1 MKHSKRSPGFSL
13 ILSLTVMAGIFM
25 LLVTV
30 SAFITVESRAVMNQ
44 QLATRAKLNAIVSMR
59 LALAHL
65 QQEAGPDR
73 RSTARADITQPAAT
87 ASTVRN
93 PMWTG
98 IWRTDF
104 PDLPPAW
111 LISGRADQ
119 RTGIQSVSLYDDKVR
134 TAPVHIPDYHDGY
147 WAPWQTS
154 YTPGA
159 ASLVNLV
166 GIGSASGAE
175 GSRPSGLVALPKI
188 ELLTEP
194 PPPLD
199 KISPENLYDRIKGSY
214 AYWIGDEGIKARVN
228 LREKRAQTDTSSVD
242 QMISLRSPLTHGLLK
257 NLPDQAQLDTLSSLR
272 DVKLLTDLDKVVGG
286 GTPVEVRNYFHDVS
300 LTSTGVLADSLNG
313 GLKRDLSVAFELS
326 DAQFATTEFGQGVA
340 GAHPAAG
347 TMTENGFAPTTM
359 NVLRVFNPD
368 KSETTLSATPIFSRT
383 VPDGQVRGPTW
394 WALRDYHRL
403 YKQLGWSGSAAGTRA
418 TSTPSLRAR
427 ALWPNADAAR
437 PTYVDKDQTPA
448 LPGSGNPDANKV
460 RRSYYSYS
468 DVYNGDLP
476 PSVNPL
482 ANDQIVG
489 QSDNKLVI
497 RPLRTAA
504 SPYVQRVS
512 LAFSVNKM
520 QWFILRSV
528 RIGKNVIFYYEEWI
542 DIRVNVTPIVVL
554 HNPYN
559 VKMVLAPNQIT
570 GPDKTRWQKN
580 PNNDSESASGTAFK
594 QPYSIAISFA
604 DLKDWKF
611 RFKQYYAGST
621 NVAFEGDSPL
631 SDFFRIQSG
640 TPIRDGFGEMTG
652 KFQPPY
658 ESDDE
663 DSFRLYLTKDNNA
676 TITLEPGELRVFS
689 CAPLIGDWSKS
700 VLLNNTYD
708 MRGGFRDN
716 VFDWNFGE
724 DATSNFDITA
734 PISFEIIPGG
744 NMRMRTAIA
753 GSPNDQLYRDRKIGK
768 SQTEIDGDKE
778 DFLRLTSEL
787 NEVVFTDINESKYA
801 RPGEKFFSS
810 WRQVRDKYPR
820 KPSDDYWDGRKP
832 YPINS
837 LPYEADLVTV
847 IDIAAKTADTPA
859 TEAPFP
865 LFTHSNPLAPT
876 QRASSSGRTDNGPDK
891 GADGA
896 SPSYQLAIRN
906 GTWISTKF
914 ADGTYAGP
922 VVSATNSGRVAYG
935 GNSTGPT
942 GTQKAILTEVPLF
955 QPISLAQYAH
965 ANFGVRDQQPLLSIG
980 NSFAS
985 PLIDAT
991 KKPFQDNGKS
1001 WTDFDQSYLLNAAL
1015 WDGFFLSSV
1024 APQMKTDVTT
1034 DAAGAAP
1041 TPPDLASTATITT
1054 DPNEKTGYSLTDVIK
1069 NFVKDGVPLDNPR
1082 FSIERSHLD
1091 AEGTAKALADYRRS
1105 ASVLMNKGAFNVN
1118 STSVTAW
1125 QALLGSAKNL
1135 AIADKAADFP
1145 AADQNARFPR
1155 VLTKDTT
1162 SVAANNFDDAS
1173 NWSGFANLTD
1183 QQIANLAKAIVSE
1196 NKARFAIQTRGERDL
1211 AKAPRP
1217 RLFGG
1222 LTKPATPYL
1231 GLSEFIN
1238 RFLNP
1243 DTMASRCGALQ
1254 AAIFRADQTGAGL
1267 SDRLFANAT
1276 DRILTQGSLTTATAG
1291 WFPHP
1296 ENIEASA
1303 QTGGSR
1309 THTAMGA
1316 PGNLLQSDLLQS
1328 LGSAL
1333 ATRSDTFTL
1342 RCYGEA
1348 SQDSG
1353 EIGSAWME
1361 VVVQRIPE
1369 FVDSTN
1375 VAETGN
1381 SAPRPLKIGPSTAT
1395 DPTVS
1400 TALTPVN
1407 NVLGRRFKVV
1417 SMRWLKADEI

>member
-1 MKHSKRSPGFSL
+1 MKHSQRSPGFSL
-13 ILSLTVMAGIFM
+13 ILSLTVMAGIVM

-30 SAFITVESRAVMNQ
+30 SAFITVESRAVLNQ
-44 QLATRAKLNAIVSMR
+44 QLATRARLNSLVSMR

-73 RSTARADITQPAAT
+73 RSTARADITQPEAT

-111 LISGRADQ
+111 LVSGRADQ
-119 RTGIQSVSLYDDKVR
+119 PAGTQSLSLYQ
-134 TAPVHIPDYHDGY
+134 TILTPDYHAGY
-147 WAPWQTS
+147 WAPWQS
-154 YTPGA
+154 GYAPA
-159 ASLVNLV
+159 AESMVNLV
-166 GIGSASGAE
+166 GLGSATAAE

-188 ELLTEP
+188 ALPDE
-194 PPPLD
+194 
-199 KISPENLYDRIKGSY
+199 RIKGNY
-214 AYWIGDEGIKARVN
+214 AYWVGDEGIKARVN

-257 NLPDQAQLDTLSSLR
+257 DLPDQAQLDALSSLR

-286 GTPVEVRNYFHDVS
+286 GTPVEVRNYFHDIS
-300 LTSTGVLADSLNG
+300 LTSAGVLADSLNG
-313 GLKRDLSVAFELS
+313 GLKRDLSVAFELG
-326 DAQFATTEFGQGVA
+326 DAQFAATEFGQGVA

-359 NVLRVFNPD
+359 DVLRVFNPD
-368 KSETTLSATPIFSRT
+368 KSETTLAATPIFSRT

-460 RRSYYSYS
+460 RRRYYSYS

-476 PSVNPL
+476 PSVNPI

-489 QSDNKLVI
+489 QSDKLVI

-504 SPYVQRVS
+504 SPYVQRVT

-520 QWFILRSV
+520 QWFVLKSI

-559 VKMVLAPNQIT
+559 VKMVLAPNPIT

-580 PNNDSESASGTAFK
+580 PNNGLDPTTSTAFK

-611 RFKQYYAGST
+611 RFKQYYPGST
-621 NVAFEGDSPL
+621 DIAFEGDSPL

-640 TPIRDGFGEMTG
+640 TPIRDAFGEMTG
-652 KFQPPY
+652 KFLPPY

-663 DSFRLYLTKDNNA
+663 DSFRLYLTKDNDA
-676 TITLEPGELRVFS
+676 TITLEPGEMRVFS

-700 VLLNNTYD
+700 ILLDNTFD
-708 MRGGFRDN
+708 TRGGFRDN
-716 VFDWNFGE
+716 VYDWNFGD
-724 DATSNFDITA
+724 DALASLDITA

-744 NMRMRTAIA
+744 SMRMRTAIA

-768 SQTEIDGDKE
+768 SLTEIDGDKE

-801 RPGEKFFSS
+801 RPGEKFFAS
-810 WRQVRDKYPR
+810 WRHVRDKYPR
-820 KPSDDYWDGRKP
+820 KPSDPYWDGRKP
-832 YPINS
+832 YPTTS

-906 GTWISTKF
+906 GTWLSTKF

-922 VVSATNSGRVAYG
+922 VVSSTNSGRVAFG

-991 KKPFQDNGKS
+991 KKPFQDNGAN

-1034 DAAGAAP
+1034 DAAGATP
-1041 TPPDLASTATITT
+1041 TPPELTATATTAT
-1054 DPNEKTGYSLTDVIK
+1054 DPNEKTGFSVADVIK
-1069 NFVKDGVPLDNPR
+1069 RFVEEGVPLDNPR
-1082 FSIERSHLD
+1082 FSTEHSNLD
-1091 AEGTAKALADYRRS
+1091 AAGTAKALADYRRS
-1105 ASVLMNKGAFNVN
+1105 ASVLTNKGAFNVN

-1125 QALLGSAKNL
+1125 QAFLGSAKNL
-1135 AIADKAADFP
+1135 AIADKAANFP
-1145 AADQNARFPR
+1145 AADQNTRFPR
-1155 VLTKDTT
+1155 VLTKGAS
-1162 SVAANNFDDAS
+1162 SVAANNLEDPS

-1183 QQIANLAKAIVSE
+1183 LQIASLAKSIVEE
-1196 NKARFAIQTRGERDL
+1196 NKARFAIQARTEREL
-1211 AKAPRP
+1211 AKPPGAR
-1217 RLFGG
+1217 RFGG

-1238 RFLNP
+1238 RFL
-1243 DTMASRCGALQ
+1243 TSETWASRCGALQ
-1254 AAIFRADQTGAGL
+1254 AAIFRADQTHKAGL
-1267 SDRLFANAT
+1267 SDRLFANAD
-1276 DRILTQGSLTTATAG
+1276 DRKLTQNALTTATAG

-1296 ENIEASA
+1296 ENIEVTA

-1333 ATRSDTFTL
+1333 TARSDTFTL

-1348 SQDSG
+1348 MLDNG

-1361 VVVQRIPE
+1361 AVVQRLPD
-1369 FVDSTN
+1369 FVDPTN
-1375 VAETGN
+1375 PAETGN
-1381 SAPRPLKIGPSTAT
+1381 SAPRPLKIAPSAAT
-1395 DPTVS
+1395 DPTLS

-1407 NVLGRRFKVV
+1407 NVLGRRFKVI

>member
-1 MKHSKRSPGFSL
+1 
-13 ILSLTVMAGIFM
+13 
-25 LLVTV
+25 
-30 SAFITVESRAVMNQ
+30 
-44 QLATRAKLNAIVSMR
+44 MR

-65 QQEAGPDR
+65 QQEAGADR
-73 RSTARADITQPAAT
+73 RSTARADVTQPDAT

-98 IWRTDF
+98 IWRTDL

-111 LISGRADQ
+111 LISGRGDQ
-119 RTGIQSVSLYDDKVR
+119 PTGTQSISLYDDRIR
-134 TAPVHIPDYHDGY
+134 TNPLHDADYHAGY
-147 WAPWQTS
+147 WAPWQTGYS
-154 YTPGA
+154 PGA
-159 ASLVNLV
+159 ETMVNLV
-166 GIGSASGAE
+166 GPGSASGADD
-175 GSRPSGLVALPKI
+175 SRPSGLVTLPKI
-188 ELLTEP
+188 GLP
-194 PPPLD
+194 D
-199 KISPENLYDRIKGSY
+199 DRIKGNY
-214 AYWIGDEGIKARVN
+214 AYWIGDEGIKSRVN
-228 LREKRAQTDTSSVD
+228 LREKRTQTDTGIVD
-242 QMISLRSPLTHGLLK
+242 QMISLRSPVTHGLLK
-257 NLPDQAQLDTLSSLR
+257 NLPVQTQLDALNTMR
-272 DVKLLTDLDKVVGG
+272 DMRLLTKLDESLGAAS
-286 GTPVEVRNYFHDVS
+286 PIDVRNYFHDIS
-300 LTSTGVLADSLNG
+300 LTSAGVLADSLNG

-326 DAQFATTEFGQGVA
+326 DAQFAATEFGQGIA

-347 TMTENGFAPTTM
+347 TMTENGFAPATM
-359 NVLRVFNPD
+359 DVLRVFNPD
-368 KSETTLSATPIFSRT
+368 KSETNFSATPIFSRT
-383 VPDGQVRGPTW
+383 VPDGQIRGPTW

-476 PSVNPL
+476 PSVNPN

-489 QSDNKLVI
+489 QSDKLII

-520 QWFILRSV
+520 QWFVLKSV
-528 RIGKNVIFYYEEWI
+528 RFGKNVIFYYEEWI

-559 VKMVLAPNQIT
+559 VKMVLAPNPIT

-580 PNNDSESASGTAFK
+580 PNNGLEPASGTAFK

-611 RFKQYYAGST
+611 RFKQYSAGST
-621 NVAFEGDSPL
+621 DIAFEGDSPL

-640 TPIRDGFGEMTG
+640 TPIRDEFGEMTG
-652 KFQPPY
+652 KFLAPY

-676 TITLEPGELRVFS
+676 TITLEPGEMRVFS
-689 CAPLIGDWSKS
+689 CAPLVGDWSKS
-700 VLLNNTYD
+700 VLLDNTFD

-734 PISFEIIPGG
+734 PISFEIVPGG

-768 SQTEIDGDKE
+768 SKTEIDGDKE

-820 KPSDDYWDGRKP
+820 KPNDPYWDGRKP

-876 QRASSSGRTDNGPDK
+876 QRASSSGRTENGPDK

-906 GTWISTKF
+906 GTWLSTKF

-922 VVSATNSGRVAYG
+922 VVSATNSGRVAFG

-942 GTQKAILTEVPLF
+942 GTQKAVLTEVPLF
-955 QPISLAQYAH
+955 QPVSLAQYTH

-985 PLIDAT
+985 PLVEA
-991 KKPFQDNGKS
+991 KKAFQNNGAS
-1001 WTDFDQSYLLNAAL
+1001 WTEFDQTYLLNAAL
-1015 WDGFFLSSV
+1015 WDGFFLSSA
-1024 APQMKTDVTT
+1024 APQMITDVTT
-1034 DAAGAAP
+1034 DPAGDAP
-1041 TPPDLASTATITT
+1041 TPPNLASTATATA
-1054 DPNEKTGYSLTDVIK
+1054 DPNEKKNFSLTEVIN
-1069 NFVKDGVPLDNPR
+1069 NFVKDGIPLDNPR

-1105 ASVLMNKGAFNVN
+1105 ASVLTNKGAFNVN

-1125 QALLGSAKNL
+1125 QAFLGSAKNL
-1135 AIADKAADFP
+1135 AIADKAAGFP
-1145 AADQNARFPR
+1145 QADQNTRFPR
-1155 VLTKDTT
+1155 VLTKGPS
-1162 SVAANNFDDAS
+1162 SVAANNLDDPS

-1183 QQIANLAKAIVSE
+1183 QQIASLAKAIVSE
-1196 NKARFAIQTRGERDL
+1196 NKARFTIRTRTERDL
-1211 AKAPRP
+1211 AKAPRA

-1222 LTKPATPYL
+1222 LAKPATPYL

-1238 RFLNP
+1238 RFL
-1243 DTMASRCGALQ
+1243 TSETWASRCGALQ
-1254 AAIFRADQTGAGL
+1254 AAIFRADQTHKAGL

-1276 DRILTQGSLTTATAG
+1276 GRILTQNALTTATAG

-1296 ENIEASA
+1296 ENIEVTA

-1333 ATRSDTFTL
+1333 ASRSDTFTL

-1348 SQDSG
+1348 TQDSG

-1361 VVVQRIPE
+1361 VVVQRVPE
-1369 FVDSTN
+1369 FIDPTN
-1375 VAETGN
+1375 VPETGN
-1381 SAPRPLKIGPSTAT
+1381 SAPHPFKPSPSASS
-1395 DPTVS
+1395 DATVS
-1400 TALTPVN
+1400 TALTPAN